1 MIKRMLK
8 LASIS
13 AVVGLM
19 TIGCSNVPAGNVGVK
34 VKKYGG
40 DKGVSLEQLGPG
52 RYWVGP
58 YEELFLFPTFTQNGC
73 WTKGSDKACGSP
85 GNDEFIFQTIEGLT
99 VSADIG
105 ITYSVDPDKVPI
117 LFQKYRKGIEEI
129 TDIYLRNI
137 IRDAIVEGASTR
149 TVEDLYGKGKI
160 DIMNKVETRVR
171 EFVLP
176 IGLRVESIYWIGEI
190 RLPKAVIDSLNAK
203 IAATQMAQQRQNE
216 VAQAKAEADK
226 KIEEA
231 RGQAESILAVAKAQA
246 EANKILALSLTPELV
261 QYNAIQKWTGEL
273 PRVNSGVLPM
283 LNLEQLVEP
292 KKK

>member
-1 MIKRMLK
+1 MKWLVRAIVC
-8 LASIS
+8 AGI
-13 AVVGLM
+13 GLSL
-19 TIGCSNVPAGNVGVK
+19 IGCSNVPAGHVGIK

-40 DKGVSLEQLGPG
+40 DKGVSMEELTPG
-52 RYWVGP
+52 RYWIGM

-73 WTKGSDKACGSP
+73 WTRGSDKACGSP
-85 GNDEFIFQTIEGLT
+85 GNDEFVFQTVEGLT

-105 ITYSVDPDKVPI
+105 ITYSVDPSKVPV
-117 LFQKYRKGIEEI
+117 LFQKYRKGIDEI
-129 TDIYLRNI
+129 TDVYLRNI
-137 IRDAIVEGASTR
+137 IRDALVEAASTR

-160 DIMNKVETRVR
+160 DIMGKVETRVR

-176 IGLRVESIYWIGEI
+176 IGLKVESIYWIGEI
-190 RLPKAVIDSLNAK
+190 RLPQAVIASLNAK

-246 EANKILALSLTPELV
+246 EANLILAKSLTPELV
-261 QYNAIQKWTGEL
+261 QYNAIQRWNGEM
-273 PRVNSGVLPM
+273 PRVNSGAIPLIN
-283 LNLEQLVEP
+283 LNDITGT
-292 KKK
+292 KK